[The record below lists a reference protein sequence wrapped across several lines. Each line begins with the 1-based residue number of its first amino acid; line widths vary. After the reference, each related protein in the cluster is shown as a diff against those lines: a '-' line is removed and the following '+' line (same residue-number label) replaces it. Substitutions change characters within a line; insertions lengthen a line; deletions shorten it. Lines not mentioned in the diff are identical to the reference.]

1 MRKSPYKPHLP
12 RKPLLIL
19 SILLLGLTTLAAQAE
34 QADRDKPINLEANTM
49 DVNDATK
56 VSVYQGNVR
65 LTQGTLLILADKLV
79 VKQDSEGF
87 STGTAYGNPATFRQK
102 RDGVDEY
109 IEGWAQRI
117 EYDGKRDKVELFVS
131 ARVKRGQDEVR
142 GSYIA
147 YDGKTEFFQVKGGQ
161 DAVTETNPKGRVRA
175 VIQPKSK
182 SASSQPA
189 AQSSGG
195 VRLRP
200 ADSVK
205 PGN

>member
-1 MRKSPYKPHLP
+1 MKNNPGKAF
-12 RKPLLIL
+12 LIGSAL
-19 SILLLGLTTLAAQAE
+19 MLALAALSARAE

-79 VKQDSEGF
+79 VKQDDEGF
-87 STGTAYGNPATFRQK
+87 STGTAYGNPASFRQK
-102 RDGVDEY
+102 REGTDEY
-109 IEGWAQRI
+109 IEGWGQRI
-117 EYDGKRDKVELFVS
+117 EYDGKRDKVELFVN

-142 GSYIA
+142 GSYIS
-147 YDGKTEFFQVKGGQ
+147 YDGKTEFFQVKGGKE
-161 DAVTETNPKGRVRA
+161 AVTETNPKGRVRA

-182 SASSQPA
+182 SSASQPA
-189 AQSSGG
+189 GPG
-195 VRLRP
+195 VQLRP
-200 ADSVK
+200 AEGVK